1 MTVAAS
7 SSASSSW
14 TTLIVTVCFVS
25 QFELVNVR
33 DAGLAVTSVLS
44 VLSVGSVMVTVTSAD
59 GLVSSATV

>member
-7 SSASSSW
+7 SSWAM
-14 TTLIVTVCFVS
+14 LIVTVCFVS

-33 DAGLAVTSVLS
+33 DAGLADTSVLS